1 MEFFGKIRYNM
12 LYCEKAYMITREELT
27 KTMEEN
33 KYRYNDISE
42 RLRRMNRIYMGSHD
56 LYGGTDFVVS
66 VDETDES

>member
-1 MEFFGKIRYNM
+1 
-12 LYCEKAYMITREELT
+12 
-27 KTMEEN
+27 MEEN

-42 RLRRMNRIYMGSHD
+42 RLRNIYGSHD

>member
-1 MEFFGKIRYNM
+1 
-12 LYCEKAYMITREELT
+12 
-27 KTMEEN
+27 MEEN

-42 RLRRMNRIYMGSHD
+42 RLRRMNRYGSHD

>member
-1 MEFFGKIRYNM
+1 
-12 LYCEKAYMITREELT
+12 
-27 KTMEEN
+27 MEEN

-42 RLRRMNRIYMGSHD
+42 RLRRMNRIYIGGHD

>member
-1 MEFFGKIRYNM
+1 
-12 LYCEKAYMITREELT
+12 
-27 KTMEEN
+27 MEEN

-42 RLRRMNRIYMGSHD
+42 RLRRMNNIYGSHD